1 MALNALTLSVS
12 QGIRGR
18 PFVADISEATDGSE
32 IEALVD
38 HTHGFQVVNRQL
50 RHDGLPHD
58 MNVAVLRETLPGQTA
73 RETTFHI
80 PGYSIDNPEQAA
92 LTEDQAI
99 IEDGVALEV
108 DVTGEYVD
116 TITPTIVDGAVTGFT
131 LS

>member
-1 MALNALTLSVS
+1 MALNALTLSVE
-12 QGIRGR
+12 QGQRGR
-18 PFVADISEATDGSE
+18 PFVADISGATSGSS

-50 RHDGLPHD
+50 RHDGLPSD
-58 MNVAVLRETLPGQTA
+58 RNVAVLRETLAGQAA
-73 RETTFHI
+73 RETTFII
-80 PGYSIDNPEQAA
+80 PAYSVDNPEQAA

-116 TITPTIVDGAVTGFT
+116 TITPTIVDGTVTGFV